1 MAGKLASSIVQLLIV
16 LYMQQVGGAG
26 HWIFR
31 PIGLVL
37 WRKFW
42 AGHQNLESSWLGK
55 NQAPLSHLGQKLWN
69 TTVQGA
75 LGKSLEEVK
84 EED

>member
-1 MAGKLASSIVQLLIV
+1 MVSVSHDQKDSKMVGKLASSIVQLLIV
-16 LYMQQVGGAG
+16 SYMQQVGGAG

-42 AGHQNLESSWLGK
+42 AGHQNLESAWLGK
-55 NQAPLSHLGQKLWN
+55 KIRHP
-69 TTVQGA
+69 
-75 LGKSLEEVK
+75 
-84 EED
+84 